1 MNDINKRL
9 QGIKEKR
16 ANRKNEDKLAEKI
29 EKLAKQREKQQKILQ
44 NIESRIQ
51 ASFEALEKV
60 KVGE

>member
-16 ANRKNEDKLAEKI
+16 ANRKNEDKLVEKI

-44 NIESRIQ
+44 NIESKIQ
-51 ASFEALEKV
+51 ASFEELEKM

>member
-16 ANRKNEDKLAEKI
+16 ANRKNEDKLVEKI